1 MQLADFNQEQ
11 SAQVTTFL
19 QSCVNIESWVTQLQQ
34 QRPFSSKQ
42 ALLNCAEQQA
52 KTWQWAEIES
62 ALSKHPRIG
71 EKPSTTHLSAQEQQ
85 HSNAEQA
92 NISQDQ
98 RTQAA
103 LLAGNIA
110 YEEKFGFIFLIK
122 AAGLSSEQVLE
133 QLNIRLTHD
142 TQTEQEIVKQQL
154 ALIAL
159 RRLDQGIDA

>member
-1 MQLADFNQEQ
+1 MQLVDFNQARSTEV
-11 SAQVTTFL
+11 AQFL
-19 QSCVNIESWVTQLQQ
+19 QSCVNIESWVDHIQQ
-34 QRPFSSKQ
+34 KRPFPSKQ
-42 ALLNCAEQQA
+42 SLICCAENQA
-52 KTWQWAEIES
+52 KTWQWVEIES

-85 HSNAEQA
+85 HSHAEQA

-98 RTQAA
+98 RTQMA

-133 QLNIRLTHD
+133 QLTIRLTHD
-142 TQTEQEIVKQQL
+142 TKTEQHIVKQQL

-159 RRLDQGIDA
+159 RRLDQRINP